1 MTIEELLNEL
11 EGSGLSIDD
20 WNTIIET
27 LSLLGYA
34 PFDRIYT
41 TEELE
46 EVNEI

>member
-20 WNTIIET
+20 WTTLIET
-27 LSLLGYA
+27 LSLLGYTQ
-34 PFDRIYT
+34 FDRVYADT
-41 TEELE
+41 ELE